1 MTVYLIIA
9 REITKGTKHLKA
21 LNVSYNILN
30 NIREGTLANLTTLE
44 ILDISGN
51 GLVDKVL
58 NDTRVFGTQ
67 VQQVA
72 YFVICTFY
80 YLLFSKAPISQG
92 FGTIICCCKFQF
104 FFIKWVHHCITSF
117 QRYKRPET
125 KMHTSSD
132 FIFGHN
138 FSCSF
143 TWRDSFCSEY

>member
-1 MTVYLIIA
+1 MAKPGGYRIPFVTIYLIIS

-67 VQQVA
+67 V
-72 YFVICTFY
+72 
-80 YLLFSKAPISQG
+80 
-92 FGTIICCCKFQF
+92 
-104 FFIKWVHHCITSF
+104 
-117 QRYKRPET
+117 
-125 KMHTSSD
+125 
-132 FIFGHN
+132 
-138 FSCSF
+138 
-143 TWRDSFCSEY
+143 

>member
-1 MTVYLIIA
+1 MTIYLIIA

-104 FFIKWVHHCITSF
+104 FLSMGAPLYH
-117 QRYKRPET
+117 
-125 KMHTSSD
+125 
-132 FIFGHN
+132 IFPKVQA
-138 FSCSF
+138 
-143 TWRDSFCSEY
+143 T